1 VPSEKSGNRLPT
13 YSLFWSAAAI
23 PIHPETPLWLTIGT
37 RLLMASEDAPQEF
50 DPHSLVDGK
59 VARTLRIPKEF
70 EQSLKEVSQLV
81 TSS

>member
-1 VPSEKSGNRLPT
+1 
-13 YSLFWSAAAI
+13 
-23 PIHPETPLWLTIGT
+23 
-37 RLLMASEDAPQEF
+37 MASEDAPQEF